1 MKTLKAAEIA
11 KMIDHSL
18 LQPQMDR
25 AEIDE
30 GCEIALKYNTA
41 SVCVRGYDVEYC
53 AKKLQGS
60 DVFVSAV
67 IGFPHGNGTLE
78 SKVFETEMTIDAGAK
93 EIDMVIPIGLVRSG
107 EYDYMKKETAAIL
120 EACNKKNA
128 ILKVIFENAYLT
140 QEQLIECCK
149 ICDDLDVHFVKTST
163 GYAPS
168 GATVEDIATMRK
180 YCKDTIE
187 IKAAGGIRDLD
198 QFIALYNA
206 GATRQG
212 TRSTAEIVED
222 AIKRGM

>member
-1 MKTLKAAEIA
+1 MKTLKAADIA

-18 LQPQMDR
+18 LQPQMTRD
-25 AEIDE
+25 EIDE
-30 GCEIALKYNTA
+30 GCEIAAKYSTA

-53 AKKLQGS
+53 AKKLQGT

-67 IGFPHGNGTLE
+67 IGFPHGNSIIE
-78 SKVFETEMTIDAGAK
+78 SKVFETNVTIDAGAK
-93 EIDMVIPIGLVRSG
+93 EIDMVIPIGLVLSG
-107 EYDYMKKETAAIL
+107 EYDYMKREVAAIL
-120 EACNKKNA
+120 DACVKKDA

-140 QEQLIECCK
+140 KEQLIECCK
-149 ICDDLDVHFVKTST
+149 ICDSLDVHFVKTST

-180 YCKDTIE
+180 YCKDSIE
-187 IKAAGGIRDLD
+187 IKAAGGIRTLD
-198 QFIALYNA
+198 QFIDLYNA

-212 TRSTAEIVED
+212 TRSTAEIIEE